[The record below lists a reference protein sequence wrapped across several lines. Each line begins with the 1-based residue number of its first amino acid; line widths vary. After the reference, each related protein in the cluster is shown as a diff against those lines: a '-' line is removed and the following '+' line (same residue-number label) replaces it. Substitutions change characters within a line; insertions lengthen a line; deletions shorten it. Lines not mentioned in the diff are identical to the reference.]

1 MCDIIE
7 FDKLDVYTAMLHK
20 IIETTFLCDVIEF
33 SKLNT
38 YSDAVERIA
47 LPAPSGAG
55 GTATACSVLKKKANT
70 KWTWTEE

>member
-1 MCDIIE
+1 
-7 FDKLDVYTAMLHK
+7 MLHK

-47 LPAPSGAG
+47 LPAPPGA
-55 GTATACSVLKKKANT
+55 
-70 KWTWTEE
+70 